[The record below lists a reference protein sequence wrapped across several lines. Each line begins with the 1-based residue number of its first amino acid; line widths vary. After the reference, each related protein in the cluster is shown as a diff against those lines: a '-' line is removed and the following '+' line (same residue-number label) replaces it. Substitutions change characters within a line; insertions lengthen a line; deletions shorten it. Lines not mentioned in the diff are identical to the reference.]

1 MLTDSSSLK
10 NPSITSST
18 DASSSTDLSD
28 RPPPKGRL
36 IVLTGPSGVGK
47 GTLVR
52 ALRARHP
59 ELFLSVSATTRSP
72 RPGEVDGEHYYFM
85 TREQF
90 EALIQQKELLEYAQ
104 YVGNYYGTPR
114 AAVIEKLEQGVD
126 VLLEIE
132 VEGARQVAHT
142 FPEALRIFLLP
153 PSEEELKNRLV
164 GRGTDTAEAIEHRL
178 TRAQQEIR
186 YAPEFTYR
194 VVNDDLEQALQAI
207 EAILYPLMR

>member
-1 MLTDSSSLK
+1 
-10 NPSITSST
+10 
-18 DASSSTDLSD
+18 
-28 RPPPKGRL
+28 
-36 IVLTGPSGVGK
+36 VLTGPSGVGK

-52 ALRARHP
+52 ALREQHP
-59 ELFLSVSATTRSP
+59 ALFLSVSATTRSP
-72 RPGEVDGEHYYFM
+72 RSGETEGEHYYFM
-85 TREQF
+85 TLEQF
-90 EALIQQKELLEYAQ
+90 ETLIQQKELLEYAQ

-114 AAVIEKLEQGVD
+114 AAVLEKMKQGLD

-164 GRGTDTAEAIEHRL
+164 GRGTDSAEVIERRL

-194 VVNDDLEQALQAI
+194 VVNGDLEQALQAI
-207 EAILYPLMR
+207 EAILYPQMR

>member
-1 MLTDSSSLK
+1 LLTDLSSPK
-10 NPSITSST
+10 NPSTSATSFP
-18 DASSSTDLSD
+18 DASE
-28 RPPPKGRL
+28 RPPRKGRL

-52 ALRARHP
+52 ALREQHP
-59 ELFLSVSATTRSP
+59 ALFLSVSATTRSP
-72 RPGEVDGEHYYFM
+72 RSGETEGEHYYFM
-85 TREQF
+85 TLEQF
-90 EALIQQKELLEYAQ
+90 ESLIQQKELLEYAQ

-114 AAVIEKLEQGVD
+114 AAVLEKMDQGLD

-153 PSEEELKNRLV
+153 PSEKELKNRLV
-164 GRGTDTAEAIEHRL
+164 GRGTDSAEAIERRL
-178 TRAQQEIR
+178 ARAQQEIR

-194 VVNDDLEQALQAI
+194 VVNGDLEQALQAI
-207 EAILYPLMR
+207 EAILYPQMR

>member
-1 MLTDSSSLK
+1 LLTDSSSLK
-10 NPSITSST
+10 NPSTSAT
-18 DASSSTDLSD
+18 SSTDLSD
-28 RPPPKGRL
+28 RSLHKGRL

-59 ELFLSVSATTRSP
+59 ALFLSVSATTRSP
-72 RPGEVDGEHYYFM
+72 RPGEVEGEDYYFM
-85 TREQF
+85 TVEQF

-114 AAVIEKLEQGVD
+114 LAVLEKMEQGVD

-164 GRGTDTAEAIEHRL
+164 GRGTDSAEAIERRL

-194 VVNDDLEQALQAI
+194 VVNGDLEQALQAI

>member
-1 MLTDSSSLK
+1 LLTDSSSLK
-10 NPSITSST
+10 NPSTSAT
-18 DASSSTDLSD
+18 SSTDLSD
-28 RPPPKGRL
+28 RSPHKGRL

-52 ALRARHP
+52 ALRERHP
-59 ELFLSVSATTRSP
+59 TLFLSVSATTRSP
-72 RPGEVDGEHYYFM
+72 RPGEVEGEHYYFM
-85 TREQF
+85 TVEQF

-114 AAVIEKLEQGVD
+114 VAVLEKMEQGVD

-164 GRGTDTAEAIEHRL
+164 GRGTDSAEAIERRL

-194 VVNDDLEQALQAI
+194 VVNGDLEQALQAI

>member
-1 MLTDSSSLK
+1 MLTDSSSPK
-10 NPSITSST
+10 NLSRASPTSST
-18 DASSSTDLSD
+18 DSSEE
-28 RPPPKGRL
+28 PPDKGRL

-52 ALRARHP
+52 ALRERHP
-59 ELFLSVSATTRSP
+59 ALFLSVSATTRSP
-72 RPGEVDGEHYYFM
+72 RPGEVEGEHYYFM
-85 TREQF
+85 TREPF

-114 AAVIEKLEQGVD
+114 AAVLEKMAQGVD

-142 FPEALRIFLLP
+142 YPEALRIFLLP
-153 PSEEELKNRLV
+153 PSPEELRNRLV
-164 GRGTDTAEAIEHRL
+164 GRGTDTAEAIERRL
-178 TRAQQEIR
+178 TRAQEEIG
-186 YAPEFTYR
+186 YAPEFTYQ
-194 VVNDDLEQALQAI
+194 VVNGDLEQALQAI

>member
-1 MLTDSSSLK
+1 M
-10 NPSITSST
+10 
-18 DASSSTDLSD
+18 
-28 RPPPKGRL
+28 
-36 IVLTGPSGVGK
+36 LTGPSGVGK

-72 RPGEVDGEHYYFM
+72 RPGEVEGEHYYFM
-85 TREQF
+85 TLEQF

-114 AAVIEKLEQGVD
+114 AAVLEKMDQGVD

-164 GRGTDTAEAIEHRL
+164 GRGTDTTEAIERRL
-178 TRAQQEIR
+178 TRAKQEIR

-194 VVNDDLEQALQAI
+194 VVNGELEQALQAI
-207 EAILYPLMR
+207 EAILFPLMR

>member
-1 MLTDSSSLK
+1 M
-10 NPSITSST
+10 
-18 DASSSTDLSD
+18 
-28 RPPPKGRL
+28 
-36 IVLTGPSGVGK
+36 
-47 GTLVR
+47 TL
-52 ALRARHP
+52 
-59 ELFLSVSATTRSP
+59 
-72 RPGEVDGEHYYFM
+72 
-85 TREQF
+85 EQF

-114 AAVIEKLEQGVD
+114 APVLEKMDQGVD

-164 GRGTDTAEAIEHRL
+164 GRGTDTAEAIERRL
-178 TRAQQEIR
+178 TRAKQEIR

-194 VVNDDLEQALQAI
+194 VVNGELEQALQAI

>member
-10 NPSITSST
+10 NPSTSAT
-18 DASSSTDLSD
+18 SSTDLSD
-28 RPPPKGRL
+28 RSLHKGRL

-59 ELFLSVSATTRSP
+59 ALFLSVSATTRSP
-72 RPGEVDGEHYYFM
+72 RPGEVEGEDYYFM
-85 TREQF
+85 TVEQF

-114 AAVIEKLEQGVD
+114 LAVLEKMEQGVD

-164 GRGTDTAEAIEHRL
+164 GRGTDSAEAIERRL

-194 VVNDDLEQALQAI
+194 VVNGDLEQALQAI

>member
-1 MLTDSSSLK
+1 
-10 NPSITSST
+10 
-18 DASSSTDLSD
+18 
-28 RPPPKGRL
+28 L

-52 ALRARHP
+52 ALRERHP

-72 RPGEVDGEHYYFM
+72 RPGEVEGEHYYFM
-85 TREQF
+85 TLEQF

-114 AAVIEKLEQGVD
+114 AAVLEKMDQGVD

-153 PSEEELKNRLV
+153 PSE
-164 GRGTDTAEAIEHRL
+164 DTAEAIERRL
-178 TRAQQEIR
+178 TRAKQEIR

-194 VVNDDLEQALQAI
+194 VVNGELEQALQAI
-207 EAILYPLMR
+207 EAILFPLMR

>member
-1 MLTDSSSLK
+1 M
-10 NPSITSST
+10 
-18 DASSSTDLSD
+18 
-28 RPPPKGRL
+28 
-36 IVLTGPSGVGK
+36 
-47 GTLVR
+47 TL
-52 ALRARHP
+52 
-59 ELFLSVSATTRSP
+59 
-72 RPGEVDGEHYYFM
+72 
-85 TREQF
+85 EQF

-114 AAVIEKLEQGVD
+114 AAVLEKLEQGVD

-153 PSEEELKNRLV
+153 PSEEELKNRLG
-164 GRGTDTAEAIEHRL
+164 GRGTDTAEAIERRL

>member
-1 MLTDSSSLK
+1 LLTDSSSPK
-10 NPSITSST
+10 NPSTSATSS
-18 DASSSTDLSD
+18 SD
-28 RPPPKGRL
+28 TRERSRKGRL

-52 ALRARHP
+52 ALRERHP
-59 ELFLSVSATTRSP
+59 TLFLSVSATTRSP
-72 RPGEVDGEHYYFM
+72 RPGEVEGEHYYFM
-85 TREQF
+85 TLEQF

-114 AAVIEKLEQGVD
+114 AAVLEKMAQGVD

-164 GRGTDTAEAIEHRL
+164 GRGTDSAEAIERRL

-186 YAPEFTYR
+186 YAPEFTHR
-194 VVNDDLEQALQAI
+194 VVNGDVEQALQAI
-207 EAILYPLMR
+207 EAILYPQMR

>member
-1 MLTDSSSLK
+1 M
-10 NPSITSST
+10 
-18 DASSSTDLSD
+18 
-28 RPPPKGRL
+28 